1 MGVRTI
7 LLQKSVFEDNDN
19 QANILREKLK
29 NKGVFLVNVMS
40 SPGAGKTTTLINL
53 INRLSK
59 TYRIGVMEADI
70 DSDVDA
76 IKVAEKTNSKS
87 VQLHTDGMC
96 HLDAAMTEQGLDEIG
111 IEDLDI
117 VFLENVGNLVCPA
130 EYDTGATMDMMILS
144 VPEGDDKPLKYPLIF
159 QKSSLVVIN
168 KIDAL
173 PYFNFDVEKC
183 KKSILMRNKDATII
197 PISAKTNKNMDEL
210 VKYFDNKVKEY
221 TNK

>member
-1 MGVRTI
+1 
-7 LLQKSVFEDNDN
+7 
-19 QANILREKLK
+19 
-29 NKGVFLVNVMS
+29 
-40 SPGAGKTTTLINL
+40 
-53 INRLSK
+53 
-59 TYRIGVMEADI
+59 MEADI

-76 IKVAEKTNSKS
+76 VKVAQKTNSKS

-111 IEDLDI
+111 IEDLDL

-183 KKSILMRNKDATII
+183 KKSILMRNENTTII
-197 PISAKTNKNMDEL
+197 PISAKTGENMEEL
-210 VKYFDNKVKEY
+210 AKYFDNKLKEY